1 MSSYRGQPGL
11 KPSMPKKLD
20 PFSKPER
27 GTVTI
32 RSSDNRILY
41 VDRNSLECHAKGIL
55 NKISGGIAF
64 LGEDASTLEL
74 LFRIVYQEKGVRLD
88 RLEFPRLLLLAEA
101 ATRYGAYAAFEKCGA
116 SMKSHSKSHALQV
129 MEYAAK
135 YEYAE
140 LLDVAAV
147 FSVGLSP
154 AEVSRALPANEPHFA
169 AWIFYTD
176 QYSKLMRQM
185 TQSQYASCVCA
196 SCVEKVAYMAML
208 RGPGVLV
215 HLDDMFSQALYM
227 ENIYCKRR
235 KDDTAGF
242 TIIHTSD
249 DDFAIPHQ
257 LLEEL
262 DCNNLQ
268 ALSSDDTL
276 FYVNR
281 NRLCRNTK
289 NLLQRLVGE
298 ATLLNENAVT
308 LECLFRI
315 VDEEKCV
322 QLELLPFRQLLLLAE
337 AAEKYGAYAASML
350 CCSALKSHGKDHTL
364 EVMAYA
370 ARYGHVDVLD
380 AAAPFS
386 VSFNPA
392 VVRRMLPTAHFEA
405 WGMYVNQHQHR
416 RNACPLAH
424 WQSRYSAC
432 ACVHDTFKVAC
443 HAVLSDLNGQAEP
456 NDLCPRNIW
465 QSGRCAEASGVCV
478 AERRRIGEGAGESQ
492 TDVEFLVVSTGTGT
506 AECYECQWLVGS

>member
-1 MSSYRGQPGL
+1 MSSYRGQPGI

-32 RSSDNRILY
+32 RSSDNRMFY

-101 ATRYGAYAAFEKCGA
+101 AARYGAYAAFEKCGA

-154 AEVSRALPANEPHFA
+154 ADVSHALPANEPHFA

-185 TQSQYASCVCA
+185 TQSQHASCVCA

-235 KDDTAGF
+235 KDDTAGSLRRALPRRF
-242 TIIHTSD
+242 ASVVSGMIPRRNYD
-249 DDFAIPHQ
+249 DVPFR
-257 LLEEL
+257 
-262 DCNNLQ
+262 
-268 ALSSDDTL
+268 SSDGTI
-276 FYVNR
+276 FYLNR

-289 NLLQRLVGE
+289 SLRQRLGGE
-298 ATLLNENAVT
+298 ATLLNEDAVT

-322 QLELLPFRQLLLLAE
+322 QLELLPFPQLLLLAE

-370 ARYGHVDVLD
+370 ARYGHADVLD

-386 VSFNPA
+386 VGLKPA
-392 VVRRMLPTAHFEA
+392 EVRRMLPCAQFEA
-405 WGMYVNQHQHR
+405 WGMYIKQHQHR
-416 RNACPLAH
+416 RVVCPLAH

-432 ACVHDTFKVAC
+432 ACVHDAFKVAC
-443 HAVLSDLNGQAEP
+443 NAVLSDLYGQVQPEDWCS
-456 NDLCPRNIW
+456 NQTW
-465 QSGRCAEASGVCV
+465 QSVSCHRYGYRDKTSAKGASNG
-478 AERRRIGEGAGESQ
+478 
-492 TDVEFLVVSTGTGT
+492 
-506 AECYECQWLVGS
+506 

>member
-1 MSSYRGQPGL
+1 
-11 KPSMPKKLD
+11 
-20 PFSKPER
+20 
-27 GTVTI
+27 TI
-32 RSSDNRILY
+32 RSSDNRMFY

-101 ATRYGAYAAFEKCGA
+101 AARYGAYAAFEKCGA

-154 AEVSRALPANEPHFA
+154 ADVSHALPANEPHFA

-242 TIIHTSD
+242 LIQHTFD
-249 DDFAIPHQ
+249 DDSAIPHQ
-257 LLEEL
+257 PYKEL
-262 DCNNLQ
+262 DCNITKRDCDDVPFR
-268 ALSSDDTL
+268 SSDGTI
-276 FYVNR
+276 FYLNR
-281 NRLCRNTK
+281 KRVCRNTK

-298 ATLLNENAVT
+298 ATLLDEDAVT

-322 QLELLPFRQLLLLAE
+322 QLEILPFPQLLLLAE

-350 CCSALKSHGKDHTL
+350 CCSAMKKDHTL

-370 ARYGHVDVLD
+370 ARYGHTDVLD

-386 VSFNPA
+386 FGLKPA
-392 VVRRMLPTAHFEA
+392 EVRRMLPRVHFEA
-405 WGMYVNQHQHR
+405 WGMYIKQHQHR
-416 RNACPLAH
+416 RVVCPLLH

-432 ACVHDTFKVAC
+432 ACVHDAFKVAC
-443 HAVLSDLNGQAEP
+443 NAVLSEMYGQVQSE
-456 NDLCPRNIW
+456 DLCPNQIW
-465 QSGRCAEASGVCV
+465 QSGRCAYGYKDKTSATGGAS
-478 AERRRIGEGAGESQ
+478 
-492 TDVEFLVVSTGTGT
+492 
-506 AECYECQWLVGS
+506 